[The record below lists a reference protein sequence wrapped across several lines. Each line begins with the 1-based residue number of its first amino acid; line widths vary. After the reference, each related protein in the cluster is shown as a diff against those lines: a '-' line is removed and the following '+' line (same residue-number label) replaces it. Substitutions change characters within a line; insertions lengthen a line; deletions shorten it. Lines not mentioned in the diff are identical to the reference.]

1 MSRTTPRPADRSP
14 DAPSGDRPPGP
25 ARRTPDAPA
34 DDGDPWTALRARRPR
49 IGPSAPSLPFG
60 PAVEDR
66 RRRVDAVRAVLR
78 DRRSADPPRR
88 RTTPHTG

>member
-1 MSRTTPRPADRSP
+1 MSRPTPRPADRST

-25 ARRTPDAPA
+25 ARRTPAAGDDADTWA
-34 DDGDPWTALRARRPR
+34 ALRARRPR
-49 IGPSAPSLPFG
+49 IGPSAPVSPFG